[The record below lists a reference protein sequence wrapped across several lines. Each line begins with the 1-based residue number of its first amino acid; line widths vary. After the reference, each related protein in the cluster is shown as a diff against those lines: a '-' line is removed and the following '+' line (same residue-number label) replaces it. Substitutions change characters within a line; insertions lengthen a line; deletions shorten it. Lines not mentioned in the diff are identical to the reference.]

1 MPRVSA
7 QTMEATRAR
16 LLAAAA
22 SEFGRVGLERANV
35 DAIALAAGVAKGTLY
50 NYFASKEDLFLAVV
64 EDASAEAAHSGASP
78 PGASARERLAA
89 TLAGFCAWAHQ
100 HEAFAKVLV
109 RECLMGTPG
118 LYPRVIL
125 GEAPLVGQL
134 KAILR
139 EGAHRGE
146 LRKDV
151 PADLVALAIAGLTD
165 LALVQHWASDGT
177 DQIWRRSPSW
187 SFHSCWEDRA
197 AGRGGRKDPV
207 TLRASTHPGRY
218 PFMEGSR
225 MSELSAWLVLLALA
239 TTVNGLIAGASM
251 DQSIE
256 QLPARH
262 RIGMRAYRSAGPPT
276 WRTDDFG

>member
-177 DQIWRRSPSW
+177 RPNLEEIPELVLSLLLGGP
-187 SFHSCWEDRA
+187 
-197 AGRGGRKDPV
+197 GGR
-207 TLRASTHPGRY
+207 PGR
-218 PFMEGSR
+218 PQGS
-225 MSELSAWLVLLALA
+225 SHPSGVHAS
-239 TTVNGLIAGASM
+239 GAVSVHGG
-251 DQSIE
+251 E
-256 QLPARH
+256 PNE
-262 RIGMRAYRSAGPPT
+262 
-276 WRTDDFG
+276 